1 MLSLELIDS
10 ELVLARLRDDALEQ
24 LAAAP
29 GIALLE
35 DQAILTGEPAAR
47 RVRLRPLFAHTNY
60 WRTLSTTP
68 LVRPSRLVNTSADL
82 AFAQA
87 EALLG
92 PHAAAEQLL
101 LAVPAGYSREQL
113 GLLLGVIGETGIRVA
128 GLVDAAL
135 AASSLLP
142 APARVLHLDLEL
154 HQAILTVLEHVGGE
168 RGGLRRSRYEIAP
181 RQGVLALQQTWMRFI
196 AEQFVRKTRF
206 DPLHHAASEQRLV
219 DELPG
224 WLALLADQERIVL
237 AMQSGER
244 CLEVELEKAQ
254 FIAAALPHYAELRRL
269 IQGARIAGLPVE
281 LYLSQRIASLPG
293 LLQQFEDLRD
303 CSVRVLPSGA
313 AALGALRHASAI
325 VRPADALAL
334 VYQLP
339 VPRAA
344 DTGTA
349 DIGGGPDT
357 SDTAG
362 STPAALRPTHVMF
375 QGRAWRISEQ
385 PLQVGWSVQAPGRAL
400 PLPDRSPG
408 VSRLHCTLLRRNGS
422 VLIEDHSTY
431 GSYVNEERVVGR
443 TALAVGDRL
452 RLGTPGITLEL
463 IQLVDD
469 DGTPQD

>member
-10 ELVLARLRDDALEQ
+10 ELILARLRDDVLEP

-35 DQAILTGEPAAR
+35 DQATLTGEPAAQ
-47 RVRLRPLFAHTNY
+47 RLRLKPLLAHTNY
-60 WRTLSTTP
+60 WRTLSTAL
-68 LVRPSRLVNTSADL
+68 LVRPSRLVQTSADL

-92 PHAAAEQLL
+92 PYAGAAEQLL

-113 GLLLGVIGETGIRVA
+113 GLLLGVIGETGSQVA

-142 APARVLHLDLEL
+142 APARALHLDLEL
-154 HQAILTVLEHVGGE
+154 HQAILTVLEHVGAE
-168 RGGLRRSRYEIAP
+168 RQGLRRSRYEIAP

-206 DPLHHAASEQRLV
+206 DPLHHAATEQRLV
-219 DELPG
+219 DELPR

-244 CLEVELEKAQ
+244 SLEIELEKSQ
-254 FIAAALPHYAELRRL
+254 FVAAAQPHYLELRRL
-269 IQGARIAGLPVE
+269 VQGARIAGLPAE
-281 LYLSQRIASLPG
+281 LHLSQRAAGLPG
-293 LLQQFEDLRD
+293 LLQHFEDLRD
-303 CSVRVLPSGA
+303 CTVRVLPRGA

-325 VRPADALAL
+325 VRPTDELAL
-334 VYQLP
+334 VYHLP
-339 VPRAA
+339 VSR
-344 DTGTA
+344 TA
-349 DIGGGPDT
+349 DIGDGGPDT
-357 SDTAG
+357 SAADDA
-362 STPAALRPTHVMF
+362 TPAALRPTHVMF
-375 QGRAWRISEQ
+375 QGRAWCISEE
-385 PLQVGWSVQAPGRAL
+385 PLQVGWSIQTAGRTM
-400 PLPDRSPG
+400 PLPGSPG

-431 GSYVNEERVVGR
+431 GSYVNEERVAGR
-443 TALAVGDRL
+443 TVLAVGDRL

-463 IQLVDD
+463 IQLVND